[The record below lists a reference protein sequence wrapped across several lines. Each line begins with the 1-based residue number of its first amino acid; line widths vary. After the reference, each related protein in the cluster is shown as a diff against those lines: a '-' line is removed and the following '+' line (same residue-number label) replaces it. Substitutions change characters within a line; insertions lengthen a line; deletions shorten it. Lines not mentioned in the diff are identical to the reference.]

1 MKDRIKID
9 KKNQI
14 EKEKKLRDIIIEYL
28 FYRTHILISRS
39 L

>member
-9 KKNQI
+9 EKNQI

-28 FYRTHILISRS
+28 FYRTPILISRS